1 MAGCFR
7 ENIWQMYWKQILWK
21 CRIPLNMQRNWKRRT
36 MNNKIDMTGKEQ
48 LQKLWKE
55 RKNMQQVI
63 HSAVKNSKTGKLS
76 YEMLF
81 QELTLRYGSI
91 SGKNGENVILKG
103 VLDNLLWHMIG
114 DKELCEQITEHGI
127 YIVVRNVIHK

>member
-1 MAGCFR
+1 
-7 ENIWQMYWKQILWK
+7 
-21 CRIPLNMQRNWKRRT
+21 

-81 QELTLRYGSI
+81 QGV
-91 SGKNGENVILKG
+91 NVTIREAYL
-103 VLDNLLWHMIG
+103 
-114 DKELCEQITEHGI
+114 
-127 YIVVRNVIHK
+127 VRMVKM

>member
-1 MAGCFR
+1 
-7 ENIWQMYWKQILWK
+7 
-21 CRIPLNMQRNWKRRT
+21 

-114 DKELCEQITEHGI
+114 DKELCEHITENGKL
-127 YIVVRNVIHK
+127 YCYPECDTQMTEDNAA

>member
-1 MAGCFR
+1 
-7 ENIWQMYWKQILWK
+7 
-21 CRIPLNMQRNWKRRT
+21 

-91 SGKNGENVILKG
+91 SGKSGENVILKG
-103 VLDNLLWHMIG
+103 ILDNGLEMYCKLYTLICRSRT
-114 DKELCEQITEHGI
+114 DSTSGI
-127 YIVVRNVIHK
+127 LEEKRIFRRTVSYWNVRIN

>member
-1 MAGCFR
+1 
-7 ENIWQMYWKQILWK
+7 
-21 CRIPLNMQRNWKRRT
+21 

-81 QELTLRYGSI
+81 QELTLRYGNI
-91 SGKNGENVILKG
+91 SGKSGENVILKG
-103 VLDNLLWHMIG
+103 ILDNLLWHMIG
-114 DKELCEQITEHGI
+114 DKKLCEQITEHGI
-127 YIVVRNVIHK
+127 LYSCPECDTQMTEENAA